1 MGTEF
6 TGWAN
11 QMRSQLHQTALSHL
25 RPPNQRAKSRYM
37 NMDILVA
44 WGLKILSFL
53 DHLAKPV
60 QTELEIQAIQKLDW
74 IFQWRKDLEEWQQI
88 LSLVHKTE
96 AFVRTNGFFP
106 GCDRP
111 LREILRLD
119 LGATER
125 AIRIR

>member
-1 MGTEF
+1 
-6 TGWAN
+6 
-11 QMRSQLHQTALSHL
+11 
-25 RPPNQRAKSRYM
+25 
-37 NMDILVA
+37 MDILVA

-74 IFQWRKDLEEWQQI
+74 IFQWRKDLVEWQQI